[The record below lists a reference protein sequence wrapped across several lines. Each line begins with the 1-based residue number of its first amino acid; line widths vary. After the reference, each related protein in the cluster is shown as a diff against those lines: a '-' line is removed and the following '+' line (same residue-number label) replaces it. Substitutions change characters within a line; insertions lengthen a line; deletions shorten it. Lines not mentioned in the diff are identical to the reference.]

1 MSTNYSEFNAMSQN
15 EAKLQNSDET
25 VDPRPRKEIDSDL
38 VRAYLS
44 GDSSAFD
51 ALSTRY
57 RDPLYFH
64 VRKIVR
70 DESAVE
76 DLLQEI
82 FTKAFE
88 NLDKYNH
95 EYAFSTWLY
104 RIATN
109 HTIDSLRKRKMVT
122 HSIDAPIQSSEGD
135 LTRELPSSAPSPH
148 DQLQKK
154 ERAAHIQKTIE
165 SLPEKYREV
174 LRLRHFEEMSYQE
187 ISEQLQ
193 QPIGTV
199 KAQLFRAR
207 ESLMK
212 ALKDSMSQY

>member
-1 MSTNYSEFNAMSQN
+1 MSSKASPSKNKA
-15 EAKLQNSDET
+15 NST
-25 VDPRPRKEIDSDL
+25 GQPPRKEIDSAL
-38 VRAYLS
+38 VKAHLA
-44 GDSSAFD
+44 GEPSAFK
-51 ALSTRY
+51 ALSDRY
-57 RDPLYFH
+57 RDPLMFH
-64 VRKIVR
+64 VRKIAR
-70 DESAVE
+70 DEGSLE
-76 DLLQEI
+76 DLIQEI

-122 HSIDAPIQSSEGD
+122 LSIDAPIQANDGD
-135 LTRELPSSAPSPH
+135 VTRELPSSAPSPH

-154 ERAAHIQKTIE
+154 ERAAHIHQAME

-187 ISEQLQ
+187 ISEELQ

-212 ALKDSMSQY
+212 ALKDTMSQY

>member
-1 MSTNYSEFNAMSQN
+1 MSQN
-15 EAKLQNSDET
+15 EAKLQNSDEP

-44 GDSSAFD
+44 GDVSAFD
-51 ALSTRY
+51 ALNTRY
-57 RDPLYFH
+57 RDPLFFH

-70 DESAVE
+70 EESAVE

-122 HSIDAPIQSSEGD
+122 HSIDAPIKSGDGD

-212 ALKDSMSQY
+212 ALKDSISQY

>member
-1 MSTNYSEFNAMSQN
+1 MSSKVSPSKKKADSTGQ
-15 EAKLQNSDET
+15 
-25 VDPRPRKEIDSDL
+25 PPRKEIDSAL
-38 VRAYLS
+38 VKAHLA
-44 GDSSAFD
+44 GEPSAFK
-51 ALSTRY
+51 ALSDRY
-57 RDPLYFH
+57 RDPLLYH
-64 VRKIVR
+64 VRKIAR
-70 DESAVE
+70 DESSLE
-76 DLLQEI
+76 DLIQEI

-109 HTIDSLRKRKMVT
+109 HTIDALRKRKMVT
-122 HSIDAPIQSSEGD
+122 LSIDAPLQSNDGD
-135 LTRELPSSAPSPH
+135 VTRELPSSAPSPH

-154 ERAAHIQKTIE
+154 ERAAHIHQAME
-165 SLPEKYREV
+165 SLPEKYREM

-187 ISEQLQ
+187 ISEELQ

-212 ALKDSMSQY
+212 ALKDTMSQY

>member
-1 MSTNYSEFNAMSQN
+1 MNPKASTSTTASESTGQ
-15 EAKLQNSDET
+15 
-25 VDPRPRKEIDSDL
+25 RPRKEIDSAL
-38 VRAYLS
+38 VKAHLA
-44 GDSSAFD
+44 GDTSAFK
-51 ALSTRY
+51 ALSNRY
-57 RDPLYFH
+57 RDPLMFH

-70 DESAVE
+70 DDASLE
-76 DLLQEI
+76 DLIQEI

-109 HTIDSLRKRKMVT
+109 HTIDSLRKRKMIT
-122 HSIDAPIQSSEGD
+122 LSMDAPIQSNDGD
-135 LTRELPSSAPSPH
+135 VTREYPSSAPSPH

-154 ERAAHIQKTIE
+154 ERAAHIHKAME
-165 SLPEKYREV
+165 SLPEKYRDV

-187 ISEQLQ
+187 ISEELQ

-212 ALKDSMSQY
+212 VLKDSMSQY

>member
-1 MSTNYSEFNAMSQN
+1 MSQN
-15 EAKLQNSDET
+15 EAKLQNGDEP
-25 VDPRPRKEIDSDL
+25 VDSRPRKEIDSDL

-44 GDSSAFD
+44 GDGSAFD
-51 ALSTRY
+51 ALSARY
-57 RDPLYFH
+57 RDPLFFH

-70 DESAVE
+70 EESAVE

-122 HSIDAPIQSSEGD
+122 HSIDAPIQSGDGD